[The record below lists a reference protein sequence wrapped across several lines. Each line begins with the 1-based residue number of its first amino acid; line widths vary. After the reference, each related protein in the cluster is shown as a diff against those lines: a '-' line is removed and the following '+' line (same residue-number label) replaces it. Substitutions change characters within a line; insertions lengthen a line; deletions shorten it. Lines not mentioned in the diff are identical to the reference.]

1 MIRLENVKRTYTRH
15 GQTVTALQCE
25 NLRIS
30 AGEYVAVVGPSGSGK
45 STLLS
50 LLGGMLSPTSGRI
63 WLDDTSVYEQSVI
76 SRSTIRRERMGFVFQ
91 TFNLIPY
98 LTALENVQVPLALN
112 NVSPVNQVGL
122 ATAMLQRFGL
132 GDRLNHKPSEM
143 SVGQQQ
149 RVALARTLVNDPQII
164 LADEPTGNLDPTS
177 REVVLKAF
185 DTCYDEGRTIITVT
199 HDLTAA
205 ARAKR
210 RLVLNDG
217 QISEESVVPCQ
228 SGVVRSLR
236 EIWLNIFA

>member
-25 NLRIS
+25 NLRIT

-217 QISEESVVPCQ
+217 KISEESSSRAKV
-228 SGVVRSLR
+228 
-236 EIWLNIFA
+236 A

>member
-25 NLRIS
+25 NLRIT

-217 QISEESVVPCQ
+217 QISEESFSRAKV
-228 SGVVRSLR
+228 
-236 EIWLNIFA
+236 A

>member
-25 NLRIS
+25 NLCIS
-30 AGEYVAVVGPSGSGK
+30 AGEYVAVIGPSGSGK

-50 LLGGMLSPTSGRI
+50 LLGGMLSPSSGRI
-63 WLDDTSVYEQSVI
+63 WLDEMSVYEQPLTA
-76 SRSTIRRERMGFVFQ
+76 RATMRRERMGFVFQ

-98 LTALENVQVPLALN
+98 LTALENVQVPLGLN
-112 NVSPVNQVGL
+112 GVSLPDQTAM

-132 GDRLNHKPSEM
+132 ADRLNHKPSEM

-164 LADEPTGNLDPTS
+164 LADEPTGNLDPAS

-185 DTCYDEGRTIITVT
+185 DMCHEEGRTIITVT
-199 HDLTAA
+199 HDVSAA

-210 RLVLNDG
+210 RLVLNEG
-217 QISEESVVPCQ
+217 QISEES
-228 SGVVRSLR
+228 STL
-236 EIWLNIFA
+236 AKAA

>member
-25 NLRIS
+25 NLCIS
-30 AGEYVAVVGPSGSGK
+30 AGEYVAVIGPSGSGK

-50 LLGGMLSPTSGRI
+50 LLGGMLSPSSGRI
-63 WLDDTSVYEQSVI
+63 WLDEMSVYEQPLKA
-76 SRSTIRRERMGFVFQ
+76 RATMRRERMGFVFQ

-98 LTALENVQVPLALN
+98 LTALENVQVPLGLN
-112 NVSPVNQVGL
+112 GVSLPEQTTI

-132 GDRLNHKPSEM
+132 ADRLNHKPSEM

-185 DTCYDEGRTIITVT
+185 DMCHEEGRTIITVT
-199 HDLTAA
+199 HDVAA
-205 ARAKR
+205 ASRAKR
-210 RLVLNDG
+210 RLVLYEG
-217 QISEESVVPCQ
+217 QISEESL
-228 SGVVRSLR
+228 SL
-236 EIWLNIFA
+236 AKVA

>member
-1 MIRLENVKRTYTRH
+1 MIRLENVKRTYTRR

-25 NLRIS
+25 NLCIS

-50 LLGGMLSPTSGRI
+50 LLGGMLSPSSGRI
-63 WLDDTSVYEQSVI
+63 WLDGISVYEQPLAA
-76 SRSTIRRERMGFVFQ
+76 RATIRRERMGFVFQ

-112 NVSPVNQVGL
+112 GVELQDQNAM

-132 GDRLNHKPSEM
+132 ADRINHKPSEM

-185 DTCYDEGRTIITVT
+185 GMCHEEGRTIITVT
-199 HDLTAA
+199 HDVAAA

-210 RLVLNDG
+210 RLVLNEG
-217 QISEESVVPCQ
+217 QISEEST
-228 SGVVRSLR
+228 SL
-236 EIWLNIFA
+236 AKVA

>member
-1 MIRLENVKRTYTRH
+1 MIRLENVKRTYSRH

-63 WLDDTSVYEQSVI
+63 WLDGTSVYEQSVVA
-76 SRSTIRRERMGFVFQ
+76 RSAIRRERMGFVFQ

-112 NVSPVNQVGL
+112 NVSPIHQVGL

-217 QISEESVVPCQ
+217 QISEESLSRVKV
-228 SGVVRSLR
+228 
-236 EIWLNIFA
+236 A

>member
-25 NLRIS
+25 NLQIS

-217 QISEESVVPCQ
+217 QISEESSSRAKV
-228 SGVVRSLR
+228 
-236 EIWLNIFA
+236 A

>member
-185 DTCYDEGRTIITVT
+185 DTCYDEGRTIITG
-199 HDLTAA
+199 DA
-205 ARAKR
+205 
-210 RLVLNDG
+210 
-217 QISEESVVPCQ
+217 
-228 SGVVRSLR
+228 
-236 EIWLNIFA
+236 

>member
-15 GQTVTALQCE
+15 GQTVTALQCAD
-25 NLRIS
+25 LRIA

-112 NVSPVNQVGL
+112 NVSPVDQVGL

-217 QISEESVVPCQ
+217 QISEESFSRAKV
-228 SGVVRSLR
+228 
-236 EIWLNIFA
+236 A

>member
-1 MIRLENVKRTYTRH
+1 MIRLENVKRTYSRH

-63 WLDDTSVYEQSVI
+63 WLDDTSVYEQSVVA
-76 SRSTIRRERMGFVFQ
+76 RSAIRRERMGFVFQ

-112 NVSPVNQVGL
+112 NVSPIDQVGL

-132 GDRLNHKPSEM
+132 GERLNHKPSEM

-217 QISEESVVPCQ
+217 QISEESLSRAKV
-228 SGVVRSLR
+228 
-236 EIWLNIFA
+236 A

>member
-1 MIRLENVKRTYTRH
+1 
-15 GQTVTALQCE
+15 
-25 NLRIS
+25 
-30 AGEYVAVVGPSGSGK
+30 
-45 STLLS
+45 
-50 LLGGMLSPTSGRI
+50 
-63 WLDDTSVYEQSVI
+63 
-76 SRSTIRRERMGFVFQ
+76 
-91 TFNLIPY
+91 
-98 LTALENVQVPLALN
+98 
-112 NVSPVNQVGL
+112 
-122 ATAMLQRFGL
+122 MLQRFGL

-217 QISEESVVPCQ
+217 QISEESFSRAKV
-228 SGVVRSLR
+228 
-236 EIWLNIFA
+236 A

>member
-1 MIRLENVKRTYTRH
+1 MIRLENVRRTYNRH

-25 NLRIS
+25 DLRIS
-30 AGEYVAVVGPSGSGK
+30 SGEYVAVVGPSGSGK

-50 LLGGMLSPTSGRI
+50 LLGGMLTPTAGRI
-63 WLDDTSVYEQSVI
+63 WLDGFSVYEQTVAA
-76 SRSTIRRERMGFVFQ
+76 RSSIRRERMGFVFQ

-98 LTALENVQVPLALN
+98 LTALENVQVPLTLN
-112 NVSPVNQVGL
+112 NVSPEIQIEL
-122 ATAMLQRFGL
+122 AASMLRRFGL
-132 GDRLNHKPSEM
+132 GDRLNHKPSEL

-164 LADEPTGNLDPTS
+164 LADEPTGNLDPAS

-199 HDLTAA
+199 HDLAAA

-210 RLVLNDG
+210 RLVLNEG
-217 QISEESVVPCQ
+217 RISEESLSQAKV
-228 SGVVRSLR
+228 
-236 EIWLNIFA
+236 A

>member
-185 DTCYDEGRTIITVT
+185 DTCYDEGRTIIMVT

-217 QISEESVVPCQ
+217 QISEESLSRAKV
-228 SGVVRSLR
+228 
-236 EIWLNIFA
+236 A

>member
-25 NLRIS
+25 NLCIS
-30 AGEYVAVVGPSGSGK
+30 AGEYVAVIGPSGSGK

-63 WLDDTSVYEQSVI
+63 WLDEMSVYEQPLTA
-76 SRSTIRRERMGFVFQ
+76 RATMRRERMGFVFQ

-98 LTALENVQVPLALN
+98 LTALENVQVPLGLN
-112 NVSPVNQVGL
+112 GVSLPDQTTM

-132 GDRLNHKPSEM
+132 ADRLNHKPSEL

-185 DTCYDEGRTIITVT
+185 DMCHEEGRTIITVT
-199 HDLTAA
+199 HDVTAA

-210 RLVLNDG
+210 RLVLNEG
-217 QISEESVVPCQ
+217 QISEESSCWAKV
-228 SGVVRSLR
+228 
-236 EIWLNIFA
+236 A